1 LEEIVDDVR
10 KLADVSAMLNEQ
22 QLRALIEVITGAGVA
37 IITNASPHHHPI
49 VMWNNRNDPG
59 MKYVFSS
66 RIGRQPQSESGV
78 IRVCQIFDTEKLN
91 QWRLNVNYADFTLVT
106 LEHGGYQG

>member
-1 LEEIVDDVR
+1 
-10 KLADVSAMLNEQ
+10 
-22 QLRALIEVITGAGVA
+22 
-37 IITNASPHHHPI
+37 
-49 VMWNNRNDPG
+49 

-78 IRVCQIFDTEKLN
+78 IRVCQIFDTVKLH